1 MYVIAI
7 YDVNAKRDAK
17 MLKLFR
23 QYLFHVQGS
32 VFEGEL
38 TPSKLN
44 ELEIKIQ
51 ERIKDKSDDKVL
63 IYKILSPKEIRKD
76 SFGNQKDIETI
87 IL

>member
-7 YDVNAKRDAK
+7 YDVNAKRDVK

-51 ERIKDKSDDKVL
+51 ERMKDKSDDKVL